1 MKYTEKQI
9 KEGVKLHLIQNDR
22 FKTNLMAVF
31 LTVPLD
37 KKTVTQNAIL
47 PAVLRRG
54 TKNMQTQEE
63 ISIELE
69 EMYGAVFDYGVEK
82 EGDNQILKFYIEVIN
97 DEFIPEEDSGLS
109 ERAIHNLLDIV
120 FNPNIKEDAF
130 KIEYV
135 EQEKV
140 NLKHIIEGKTD
151 NKARYALERC
161 IEEMYKNESYSL
173 YKYGYMEDI
182 ENIKNDNLYAS
193 YKELLDNCKI
203 DIYIS
208 GIINE
213 NIIQYIEKN
222 ENIKSLKPRNP
233 KYIPNEVNSKK
244 EIEKINIISENLDV
258 TQGKLVLGLKLLLRN
273 QDEQYDA
280 IIYNGILGG
289 TANSKLFQNVREKAS
304 LAYTAGSTY
313 VKMKNTIYINCGI
326 EIENYQK
333 ALDIIKKQIE
343 DMSTGNFTEEEVENA
358 KKGYISALKTIE
370 NEQDSEL
377 IYYFGKE
384 FNKNELSFEDYEKR
398 IEKVKKEDVLKV
410 AKLVKIDTIYFLQNG
425 SIKIDNIR
433 RS

>member
-69 EMYGAVFDYGVEK
+69 EMYGAVFDCGVEK

-182 ENIKNDNLYAS
+182 ENIKNDNL
-193 YKELLDNCKI
+193 
-203 DIYIS
+203 
-208 GIINE
+208 
-213 NIIQYIEKN
+213 
-222 ENIKSLKPRNP
+222 
-233 KYIPNEVNSKK
+233 
-244 EIEKINIISENLDV
+244 
-258 TQGKLVLGLKLLLRN
+258 
-273 QDEQYDA
+273 
-280 IIYNGILGG
+280 
-289 TANSKLFQNVREKAS
+289 
-304 LAYTAGSTY
+304 
-313 VKMKNTIYINCGI
+313 
-326 EIENYQK
+326 
-333 ALDIIKKQIE
+333 
-343 DMSTGNFTEEEVENA
+343 
-358 KKGYISALKTIE
+358 
-370 NEQDSEL
+370 L
-377 IYYFGKE
+377 IYLPF
-384 FNKNELSFEDYEKR
+384 F
-398 IEKVKKEDVLKV
+398 
-410 AKLVKIDTIYFLQNG
+410 
-425 SIKIDNIR
+425 
-433 RS
+433 